1 MNRILNTFDHKTHAA
16 FLYRA
21 SGGGINQAVQAI
33 EKAAPFE
40 TFQHQ
45 QGF

>member
-1 MNRILNTFDHKTHAA
+1 MPI

-33 EKAAPFE
+33 GKPAPFE
-40 TFQHQ
+40 TFEHQ
-45 QGF
+45 QRF

>member
-1 MNRILNTFDHKTHAA
+1 MPI

-33 EKAAPFE
+33 VNPAPFE

-45 QGF
+45 QRF